1 MALEYQ
7 QRLNIGVFSLPQVQT
22 QSCRTQIFGDPQLYV
37 QVLKFPFQLR
47 GNRRSWRSL
56 PYGGRAVTQKMKSQ
70 GGGNVTPLE

>member
-7 QRLNIGVFSLPQVQT
+7 QRLNIGFFSLPQVQM

-47 GNRRSWRSL
+47 GNRVKELEISSSWGESCYPENEIPR
-56 PYGGRAVTQKMKSQ
+56 RR
-70 GGGNVTPLE
+70 